1 MPKIRV
7 YISPAALIAATIL
20 LWITSI
26 YLGFIILPSLPL
38 SPFGVFILF
47 LTILTWLGAITLTTI
62 LILGIIV
69 S

>member
-1 MPKIRV
+1 
-7 YISPAALIAATIL
+7 
-20 LWITSI
+20 
-26 YLGFIILPSLPL
+26 
-38 SPFGVFILF
+38 VFILF

>member
-7 YISPAALIAATIL
+7 YISPAVLIAAIIL

-26 YLGFIILPSLPL
+26 YLGFILLPSLPL

-47 LTILTWLGAITLTTI
+47 LTILTLLGAITLTTI